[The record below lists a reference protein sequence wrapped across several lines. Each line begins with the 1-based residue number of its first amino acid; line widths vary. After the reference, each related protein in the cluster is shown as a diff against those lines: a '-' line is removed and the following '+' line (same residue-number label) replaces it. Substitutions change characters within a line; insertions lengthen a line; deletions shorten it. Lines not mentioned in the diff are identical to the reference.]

1 MFINH
6 TAREVTAKIVYYGPG
21 LSGKTTNL
29 QYIFSVTNDSSRG
42 KLVSIETN
50 IERTLFFDLLPINV
64 GLIKGYRAKFQLY
77 TVPGQVFYNA
87 TRKMVLKGVDGIVFV
102 ADSQSLME
110 RSNIDS
116 LKNLKE
122 NLGEYNKEIDDL
134 PFVIQYNKRD
144 LSHIYSLDKM
154 NSQLNPDNRYD
165 YFESIAIEGKGVV
178 ETLRRITGLTL
189 LQIKETIDTEAK
201 IADKNTNIDFD
212 LNKNREMIRK
222 DDLPIK
228 KMSYD
233 MLENIRDEHYLETD
247 EDPAPTGGQVVM
259 ERRDIGKRSRP
270 VAAAREQEETVKGP
284 DTNPVEEPRAAVG
297 SGEKNFD
304 LLDRMRDQSRITVL
318 KKIPRVDSDLDIDI
332 KDQDGN
338 LIESIKVY
346 PTKKTKK
353 ITIIVDLK

>member
-29 QYIFSVTNDSSRG
+29 QYIFSVTNDNSRG

-102 ADSQSLME
+102 ADSQTLME
-110 RSNIDS
+110 QSNIDS
-116 LKNLKE
+116 MKNLEE
-122 NLGEYNKEIDDL
+122 NLREYDKKIEDL

-144 LSHIYSLDKM
+144 LSHIYSLDKL
-154 NSQLNPDNRYD
+154 NHKLNPGDRYD

-178 ETLRRITGLTL
+178 ETLRKITGLTL
-189 LQIKETIDTEAK
+189 LEIKETIDSEPANTAK
-201 IADKNTNIDFD
+201 DFSIDFD
-212 LNKNREMIRK
+212 LNRKRSIIKK

-228 KMSYD
+228 KMSYEVLD
-233 MLENIRDEHYLETD
+233 NIKDEHYLEEEAATSR
-247 EDPAPTGGQVVM
+247 GSIVM
-259 ERRDIGKRSRP
+259 EKRDISAKKKGKKTAGQPQNPDTEPLVEPKIDTRP
-270 VAAAREQEETVKGP
+270 LQEE
-284 DTNPVEEPRAAVG
+284 
-297 SGEKNFD
+297 KNLD
-304 LLDRMRDQSRITVL
+304 LLERMADQSRITVL
-318 KKIPRVDSDLDIDI
+318 KKIPKVDSDLNIDI
-332 KDQDGN
+332 KDKDGN
-338 LIESIKVY
+338 LLECIRVY
-346 PTKKTKK
+346 PTGKTKK